1 MIRQYSS
8 DIINDHKTHGEWKI
22 QLTMVINF
30 FSSKYSEETR
40 MMNTK
45 SDKTE
50 IMTGNETDVIIEEL
64 FESL

>member
-1 MIRQYSS
+1 
-8 DIINDHKTHGEWKI
+8 
-22 QLTMVINF
+22 MVINF
-30 FSSKYSEETR
+30 FSSKDSEETR